1 MTKDELVVLIK
12 KNPIGFG
19 CGVASI
25 LLIAGLYFRSGE
37 IPAAEAELAQKTA
50 EAERYALNIK
60 NADKLKEQLEAVV
73 AANKAI
79 ESRMVH
85 VRDQGLNTQYFYK
98 LMSDANVNRV
108 DFRQGT
114 TTATVP
120 KGSKTAFI
128 PVAFGVSVQ
137 GNLTQTLD
145 FLRMLENGTHY
156 CRILTATCGVS
167 GTNRNAP
174 LTLALNLELLGLP

>member
-1 MTKDELVVLIK
+1 MTKEELVAQIK
-12 KNPIGFG
+12 KNPISFG
-19 CGVASI
+19 CGAASV
-25 LLIAGLYFRSGE
+25 LLIAALYFRSGE

-60 NADKLKEQLEAVV
+60 NADKLKDQLDALI
-73 AANKAI
+73 AANKTI

-98 LMSDANVNRV
+98 LMSDAGVNRV

-114 TTATVP
+114 TTASLP
-120 KGSKTAFI
+120 KGSKAAFI

-137 GNLTQTLD
+137 GNLNQILD

-156 CRILTATCGVS
+156 CRVLTAMCGVS
-167 GTNRNAP
+167 GTNRSAP